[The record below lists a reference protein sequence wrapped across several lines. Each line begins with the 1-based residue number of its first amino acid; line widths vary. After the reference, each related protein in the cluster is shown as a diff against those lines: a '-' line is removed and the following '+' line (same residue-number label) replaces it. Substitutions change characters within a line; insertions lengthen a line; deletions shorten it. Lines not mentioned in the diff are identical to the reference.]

1 MSNQSSNAPTNSDIV
16 NGFSKMSDN
25 LARKLEKTME
35 KYSKD
40 NFVEGSRAPYTIP
53 GNLTFNMFLLP
64 PITNQYYIKIEGCNN
79 PAILLQL
86 HLLLKN
92 IEKLLEKRPEFSSNK
107 DLDTIKEVTK
117 KITKSLED
125 KLKQLVTNKNGWV
138 PIPQTT
144 IQLNQEADKVKS
156 EWPTLLNGVTDDDTR
171 RKKLVTLALLT
182 HLETFMLHYSTI
194 MKNLIA
200 FYKSKKKPTVVDG
213 SR

>member
-1 MSNQSSNAPTNSDIV
+1 MSNQSSIAPTSSNIVDGFRKTSDK
-16 NGFSKMSDN
+16 F
-25 LARKLEKTME
+25 ARKLEKTVE

-53 GNLTFNMFLLP
+53 GKLTFNMFQIP
-64 PITNQYYIKIEGCNN
+64 NITNN

-86 HLLLKN
+86 HHILKN
-92 IEKLLEKRPEFSSNK
+92 IEKLLENRPEFSSNK

-125 KLKQLVTNKNGWV
+125 KLKQLVTNKKCLVPDKDCWV
-138 PIPQTT
+138 PVSQTT
-144 IQLNQEADKVKS
+144 TQLNQEADKVKS

>member
-1 MSNQSSNAPTNSDIV
+1 
-16 NGFSKMSDN
+16 
-25 LARKLEKTME
+25 ME

-125 KLKQLVTNKNGWV
+125 KLKQLVTNKKCLVPDKDCWV
-138 PIPQTT
+138 PVSQTT
-144 IQLNQEADKVKS
+144 TQLNQEADKVKS

>member
-1 MSNQSSNAPTNSDIV
+1 MSNQSSIAPTSSNIVDGFRKTSDK
-16 NGFSKMSDN
+16 F
-25 LARKLEKTME
+25 ARKLEKTVE

-53 GNLTFNMFLLP
+53 GKLTFNMFQIP
-64 PITNQYYIKIEGCNN
+64 NITNN

-86 HLLLKN
+86 HHILKN
-92 IEKLLEKRPEFSSNK
+92 IEKLLENRPEFSSNK

-182 HLETFMLHYSTI
+182 HLQTFMVNYSKI
-194 MKNLIA
+194 LNNLKS

-213 SR
+213 SQ